1 MAGNGCP
8 MGIILYFL
16 KGFKGKRHLSG
27 GLFPIFSA
35 AFLKEMISYKKCR
48 KMHKKS
54 SEYIQNL
61 FTILE
66 ICGIIIFIE
75 NTTAR

>member
-1 MAGNGCP
+1 
-8 MGIILYFL
+8 MGIILYLL
-16 KGFKGKRHLSG
+16 KGFEGKRHLSG
-27 GLFPIFSA
+27 GLFPTFAA

>member
-1 MAGNGCP
+1 

-27 GLFPIFSA
+27 GLFPTFSA

-75 NTTAR
+75 NTTARWIA